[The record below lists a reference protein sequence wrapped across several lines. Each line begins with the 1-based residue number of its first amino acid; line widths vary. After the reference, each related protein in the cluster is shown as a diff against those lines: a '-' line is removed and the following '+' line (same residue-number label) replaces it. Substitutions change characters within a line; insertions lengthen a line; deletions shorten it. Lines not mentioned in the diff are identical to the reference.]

1 MVADNRK
8 RLLVLVDLLLK
19 KRSFSEMQTRSVKK
33 WKMNKRQV

>member
-19 KRSFSEMQTRSVKK
+19 KNVLFSEMQTRSVKNGK
-33 WKMNKRQV
+33 

>member
-19 KRSFSEMQTRSVKK
+19 NVLFRNANKECEK
-33 WKMNKRQV
+33 WKMNKRQM